1 MDKITNEYYL
11 SKISKFENLK
21 KIELNNYL
29 QKLSKYIFSIERGNY
44 FINYLFDKLTIIINS
59 EKGKITNLIKT
70 ENSYKNYIYDYKNN
84 IKFEIDSTIGCIF
97 ETLKTCSELETLNIN
112 KKLFN
117 SSQNIKNLTREVLNE
132 YLNFS
137 GDFKSFLYLINT
149 NYLS

>member
-59 EKGKITNLIKT
+59 EK
-70 ENSYKNYIYDYKNN
+70 ED
-84 IKFEIDSTIGCIF
+84 
-97 ETLKTCSELETLNIN
+97 N
-112 KKLFN
+112 KFN
-117 SSQNIKNLTREVLNE
+117 SNRK
-132 YLNFS
+132 
-137 GDFKSFLYLINT
+137 FL
-149 NYLS
+149 